1 MRHGV
6 EARLAALEVLGT
18 AFVTVAFES
27 AKEAA
32 LEVLGSGSMAM
43 KLTRIADF
51 CVTLVSFDDS
61 ACTAYI
67 HLSGLQNVKDI

>member
-6 EARLAALEVLGT
+6 EAKLAAFEVFGT
-18 AFVTVAFES
+18 AFVTAAFES

-43 KLTRIADF
+43 KLTRLLIF
-51 CVTLVSFDDS
+51 
-61 ACTAYI
+61 
-67 HLSGLQNVKDI
+67 